1 MKKLSFKRFVNNFM
15 NYLNPRVYELYIEE
29 YFDPMLW
36 FHNIE
41 NELEEKNEDEY
52 NELEPFVIN
61 LYMLSSNPDDIF
73 VYDEPLVNPKKF
85 LDEDKNS
92 SCPICLEN
100 FKKYQIISITLCE
113 HSFCSVCLDNW
124 FNERLE
130 NRLSRICPLCRT
142 IL

>member
-100 FKKYQIISITLCE
+100 FKKDQIISITLCE
-113 HSFCSVCLDNW
+113 HSFCSGCLDNW

-130 NRLSRICPLCRT
+130 NRLSRSCPLCRT